1 MKNVLQL
8 LKLLPFPIVTA
19 IIVLFW
25 IDDFVAIMIAAI
37 FWWLSLPAIILSIVF
52 FFMGLR
58 WRNEWHRIAVIWGG
72 VNVLLLVAYLIFQVP
87 NQRCDPDIM
96 GKHYEKHRAQM
107 EELHRYVG
115 EAVADSCAV
124 TMQFDGKIIDRFH
137 VTGPHDEY
145 PSMHWNEDALAL
157 KDSLMAVVGL
167 TEEEF
172 EGIRQR
178 LREMGCKGIEY
189 SQNTPAWITI
199 RFRYVGFGGYDYI
212 IYNRPMTDEERAT
225 AIEDMTLIP
234 YSDRCVFQ
242 FGGGAIGPQEFSKE
256 FKEEYLQRH
265 QPW

>member
-1 MKNVLQL
+1 MNTVVQV
-8 LKLLPFPIVTA
+8 LKLLPFPTVTA

-25 IDDFVAIMIAAI
+25 IDDFMAIWIAAI
-37 FWWLSLPAIILSIVF
+37 FWWLTLPAIILSIVF

-58 WRNEWHRIAVIWGG
+58 WRNVWQRIAVVWGG

-87 NQRCDPDIM
+87 NQQCDPDIM
-96 GKHYEKHRAQM
+96 AKHYEKHRAQM

-115 EAVADSCAV
+115 EAIADSCAV
-124 TMQFDGKIIDRFH
+124 TIKFDGKEIDRFH
-137 VTGPHDEY
+137 VTGPHDDI
-145 PSMHWNEDALAL
+145 PSMHWNEEALAL

-167 TEEEF
+167 TEEEC

-189 SQNTPAWITI
+189 SQLTPERIVLI
-199 RFRYVGFGGYDYI
+199 FRYVGFGGYDYI
-212 IYNRPMTDEERAT
+212 IYNRPMTDEEKAS
-225 AIEDMTLIP
+225 ALEDMTLIP

-242 FGGGAIGPQEFSKE
+242 YDGGAVGPQVFNKE
-256 FKEEYLQRH
+256 FKEDYLQQH